1 VGFIREIVYLKPMK
15 ITLLLFSLAFTG
27 TIFGQQVYTSN
38 ATQFFPSHQ
47 VEAIDRVITVDEE
60 KITIKS
66 VTKEDKVK
74 IQTLLIKGK
83 VTNYDNGKTYV
94 EYDCSARNARAR
106 TTVIIKKEKPT
117 YITLLQPSLR
127 DHTTLEESKILLD

>member
-1 VGFIREIVYLKPMK
+1 MK
-15 ITLLLFSLAFTG
+15 TTLLIICFAFTG
-27 TIFGQQVYTSN
+27 SLFGQQVYTSH
-38 ATQFFPSHQ
+38 TTRSFPSNE
-47 VEAIDRVITVDEE
+47 VEAIDRVITVDDE

-66 VTKEDKVK
+66 ITKDDKVR
-74 IQTLLIKGK
+74 IQTLLINGK

-94 EYDCSARNARAR
+94 EYNCSARNARAP

-127 DHTTLEESKILLD
+127 DHTTLEESKIILDR

>member
-1 VGFIREIVYLKPMK
+1 MK
-15 ITLLLFSLAFTG
+15 LTLLLLCFAFTATG
-27 TIFGQQVYTSN
+27 FGQQVFTSHS
-38 ATQFFPSHQ
+38 TQFFPSNQ
-47 VEAIDRVITVDEE
+47 VEAIDRVITVDDE

-66 VTKEDKVK
+66 VTKDEKVK

-94 EYDCSARNARAR
+94 EYDCSARNARAP
-106 TTVIIKKEKPT
+106 TTVIIKKNKPT
-117 YITLLQPSLR
+117 YITVLQPSRR